1 VLAFCAKQ
9 HAVGVQNVVKGGIND
24 LSDMDKRQ
32 FFRFKTR
39 FERLCDVKHMK
50 TFRKLL
56 PGSSKKNF

>member
-1 VLAFCAKQ
+1 
-9 HAVGVQNVVKGGIND
+9 
-24 LSDMDKRQ
+24 LSDKDKRQ